1 MKSYG
6 QLRTEIAT
14 EMWKI
19 WCPVV
24 PMPIVPFEF
33 YKMAEHAIK
42 ASNEQFD
49 SMISEVIKTRLEKLV
64 AEDDAN

>member
-42 ASNEQFD
+42 SCNEQFD
-49 SMISEVIKTRLEKLV
+49 GMLSEAIKARLEKLLD
-64 AEDDAN
+64 ENDAN